1 MVFPIFICVFIRVFI
16 NFNVSGEIMP
26 FVIVEFECL
35 TAVCCAEFAGL
46 AVFFGGFARAV
57 LRQAH
62 LDNAFMKI
70 AVFVLRDRLMR
81 FGMQAF
87 SAVTECKFGA
97 AWRRITCVAAAEC
110 LVAGDF
116 MIFVAEK
123 VPQIRHGRFA
133 ADIRVVFDLQ
143 MFKMFK

>member
-1 MVFPIFICVFIRVFI
+1 MPAVFPIFIRVFI

-62 LDNAFMKI
+62 LDDAFMKI

-87 SAVTECKFGA
+87 SAVTERKFGA
-97 AWRRITCVAAAEC
+97 AWRRIACVAATERLIAD
-110 LVAGDF
+110 DF
-116 MIFVAEK
+116 MLFVAEK
-123 VPQIRHGRFA
+123 VP
-133 ADIRVVFDLQ
+133 
-143 MFKMFK
+143 